1 MNSFAISSSSKK
13 NRLLPTAYCQL
24 LTILFIIPSVGCRRG
39 KEAGTLVMAIEI
51 LPRGFDPRFST
62 GNTYSARI
70 MQLVYDTLLVKNEN
84 FELFPSLADSFVES
98 EDHKTFTFHL

>member
-1 MNSFAISSSSKK
+1 MNYRSSQSNFFLHRIRKRK
-13 NRLLPTAYCQL
+13 LPTVYCLL
-24 LTILFIIPSVGCRRG
+24 LTALLILPTDGCKRG
-39 KEAGTLVMAIEI
+39 REPGTLVMAIEI

-84 FELFPSLADSFVES
+84 FELIPSLADSFV
-98 EDHKTFTFHL
+98 